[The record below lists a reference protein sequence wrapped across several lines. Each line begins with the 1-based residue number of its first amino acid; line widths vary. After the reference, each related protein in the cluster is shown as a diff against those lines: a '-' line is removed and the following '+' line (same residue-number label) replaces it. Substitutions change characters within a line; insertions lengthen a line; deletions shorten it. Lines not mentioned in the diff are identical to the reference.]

1 MSLTAQDL
9 HAIRLVVRDET
20 RDIVQAETRP
30 IIQDE
35 LRLEIAPVSVKLTNL
50 SEKVISIDARLEAL
64 ENDIKDI
71 YQMLKDMKGSTVSDK
86 DFSKLSPKE
95 RVLRLNVELL
105 RVAKDLKITLP
116 GR

>member
-9 HAIRLVVRDET
+9 HAIRLIVQDET
-20 RDIVQAETRP
+20 RGIIQAETRP

-50 SEKVISIDARLEAL
+50 SGEISSIDGRLEAL

-71 YQMLKDMKGSTVSDK
+71 YQMLKDMKGSTISDK
-86 DFSKLSPKE
+86 DFSKLPPKE
-95 RVLRLNVELL
+95 RVLRLNAELL